1 MDKNINKQ
9 NVYIS
14 EEENTL
20 NWIEIQSSFKK
31 SFGNEIYNSWLQ
43 KISLVKEYNDY
54 LILGVPTRFF
64 RDWIVSRY
72 LDKILEQVK
81 SFKLS
86 LNRIEFKIIEENKQN
101 QELIKIDQ
109 LNKVTE
115 IKDSILNYN
124 RLNPNLSFESF
135 IKGKSNEI
143 ALSYSKKVCDY
154 VSRYNPLYIC
164 GGVGLGKTHLLNAI
178 GLETQKDNN
187 VMFISAERFMY
198 HFIKSIKKN
207 DMVNF
212 KDFFRK
218 SSVFII
224 DDIQFI
230 SGKESLQ
237 EEFFHTFNSLIEKG
251 SQIIISSDRPPM
263 KLDRVQ
269 ERIKSRLSGGLVV
282 DIEAPDLD
290 LKIKILKKKIEE
302 IQNQFKENIDLSDEV
317 INYIASESK
326 TNIREL
332 IGVLNRVIAFS
343 RVHNKVLTTVDC
355 KNILK
360 DVFSQIRVIT
370 VDKIQNIVS
379 NYFNIA
385 LSDMLSQR
393 RSRPLARPRQI
404 AMYLAKKM
412 TSRSLPEIGRRFAN
426 RDHTT
431 VIHAVKTIT
440 RLSDQDDEMKKI
452 LIKLKVFCWN
462 SEEMQF
468 IVKRDILLKSLN
480 FVQGVVEK
488 KNTLPILS
496 NVLLQLKEKKL
507 TIVATD
513 LDIVFHDEIEDV
525 KVLKE
530 GSTTTSAAILYDILR
545 KISSNSELN
554 FDLKNENKLSL
565 KE

>member
-207 DMVNF
+207 DMMNF

-269 ERIKSRLSGGLVV
+269 ERIKSRLSGGFVV

-440 RLSDQDDEMKKI
+440 RLSDQDDEMKKNI
-452 LIKLKVFCWN
+452 NQI
-462 SEEMQF
+462 
-468 IVKRDILLKSLN
+468 KSL
-480 FVQGVVEK
+480 
-488 KNTLPILS
+488 
-496 NVLLQLKEKKL
+496 LLEQ
-507 TIVATD
+507 
-513 LDIVFHDEIEDV
+513 
-525 KVLKE
+525 
-530 GSTTTSAAILYDILR
+530 
-545 KISSNSELN
+545 
-554 FDLKNENKLSL
+554 
-565 KE
+565 

>member
-1 MDKNINKQ
+1 MENNNIKKQ
-9 NVYIS
+9 NAFVS
-14 EEENTL
+14 EEEKTL
-20 NWIEIQSSFKK
+20 NWEEIQTSFKK
-31 SFGNEIYNSWLQ
+31 NFGTEVYNSWLQ

-86 LNRIEFKIIEENKQN
+86 LNRIEFKIIEENKKN
-101 QELIKIDQ
+101 QEFIKIDE

-124 RLNPNLSFESF
+124 RLNPNLNFESF
-135 IKGKSNEI
+135 IQGKSNDI
-143 ALSYSKKVCDY
+143 ALSYSKKVCEHI
-154 VSRYNPLYIC
+154 SRYNPLYVC

-178 GLETQKDNN
+178 GIELQHNNN

-237 EEFFHTFNSLIEKG
+237 EEFFHTFNSLMDKG
-251 SQIIISSDRPPM
+251 SQIIISADRAPM

-269 ERIKSRLSGGLVV
+269 ERIKSRLAGGLVV

-290 LKIKILKKKIEE
+290 LKIKIIKKKIEE
-302 IQNQFKENIDLSDEV
+302 IESQFKEKINLSDEV
-317 INYIASESK
+317 VNYLASESK

-332 IGVLNRVIAFS
+332 IGILNRIIAFS
-343 RVHNKVLTTVDC
+343 RVHNKDLNISDC

-360 DVFSQIRVIT
+360 DVFNQIRVIT
-370 VDKIQNIVS
+370 VDKIQNVVS

-385 LSDMLSQR
+385 LSEMLSQR

-412 TSRSLPEIGRRFAN
+412 TTRSLPEIGRRFAN

-440 RLSDQDDEMKKI
+440 RLSEQDDEMKKNI
-452 LIKLKVFCWN
+452 SQI
-462 SEEMQF
+462 
-468 IVKRDILLKSLN
+468 KSL
-480 FVQGVVEK
+480 
-488 KNTLPILS
+488 
-496 NVLLQLKEKKL
+496 LLEQ
-507 TIVATD
+507 
-513 LDIVFHDEIEDV
+513 
-525 KVLKE
+525 
-530 GSTTTSAAILYDILR
+530 
-545 KISSNSELN
+545 
-554 FDLKNENKLSL
+554 
-565 KE
+565 

>member
-1 MDKNINKQ
+1 MA
-9 NVYIS
+9 
-14 EEENTL
+14 T
-20 NWIEIQSSFKK
+20 
-31 SFGNEIYNSWLQ
+31 
-43 KISLVKEYNDY
+43 KISLVKEYNDF

-81 SFKLS
+81 TFKLS
-86 LNRIEFKIIEENKQN
+86 LNRIEFKIIEESKGSSD
-101 QELIKIDQ
+101 LSKIDE

-124 RLNPNLSFESF
+124 RLNPNLNFGTF
-135 IKGKSNEI
+135 IQGKSNEI
-143 ALSYSKKVCDY
+143 ALSYSKKVCEH

-178 GLETQKDNN
+178 GLQLQSENN

-230 SGKESLQ
+230 RGKESLQ
-237 EEFFHTFNSLIEKG
+237 EEFFHTFNSLMDKG
-251 SQIIISSDRPPM
+251 SQIIISADRTPM

-269 ERIKSRLSGGLVV
+269 ERIKSRLAGGLVV
-282 DIEAPDLD
+282 DIETPDLE
-290 LKIKILKKKIEE
+290 LKVNIIKKILEIES
-302 IQNQFKENIDLSDEV
+302 QFKENINLSEEV
-317 INYIASESK
+317 INYIANESK

-332 IGVLNRVIAFS
+332 IGILNRVIAFS
-343 RVHNKVLTTVDC
+343 RVHNKVLTINDC

-360 DVFSQIRVIT
+360 DVFSQIKVIT
-370 VDKIQNIVS
+370 VDKIQNVVS
-379 NYFNIA
+379 NFYNIP

-431 VIHAVKTIT
+431 VIHAVKTIV
-440 RLSDQDDEMKKI
+440 RLSEQDDEMKKNI
-452 LIKLKVFCWN
+452 SQI
-462 SEEMQF
+462 
-468 IVKRDILLKSLN
+468 KSL
-480 FVQGVVEK
+480 
-488 KNTLPILS
+488 
-496 NVLLQLKEKKL
+496 LLEQ
-507 TIVATD
+507 
-513 LDIVFHDEIEDV
+513 
-525 KVLKE
+525 
-530 GSTTTSAAILYDILR
+530 
-545 KISSNSELN
+545 
-554 FDLKNENKLSL
+554 
-565 KE
+565 

>member
-1 MDKNINKQ
+1 MEKNNTTKQ
-9 NVYIS
+9 KVYIS
-14 EEENTL
+14 EEEKTI
-20 NWIEIQSSFKK
+20 NWIEIQDSFKK
-31 SFGNEIYNSWLQ
+31 SFGSEIYTSWLQ

-86 LNRIEFKIIEENKQN
+86 LNRIEFKIIEENIDN
-101 QELIKIDQ
+101 TDLIKIDE

-124 RLNPNLSFESF
+124 RLNPNLSFDNF
-135 IKGKSNEI
+135 IQGKSNDI
-143 ALSYSKKVCDY
+143 ALSYSKKVCEH
-154 VSRYNPLYIC
+154 VSRYNPLYVC

-178 GLETQKDNN
+178 GLELQSENN

-230 SGKESLQ
+230 RGKESLQ
-237 EEFFHTFNSLIEKG
+237 EEFFHTFNSLMDKG
-251 SQIIISSDRPPM
+251 SQIIISADRTPM

-269 ERIKSRLSGGLVV
+269 ERIKSRLAGGLVV
-282 DIEAPDLD
+282 DIDAPDLD
-290 LKIKILKKKIEE
+290 LKVKIIKKKILE
-302 IQNQFKENIDLSDEV
+302 IQNQFKENINLSDEV
-317 INYIASESK
+317 INYVANESK

-343 RVHNKVLTTVDC
+343 RVHNKILTISDC

-370 VDKIQNIVS
+370 VDKIQNVVS
-379 NYFNIA
+379 NYFNIP

-393 RSRPLARPRQI
+393 RSRPLARPRQL

-440 RLSDQDDEMKKI
+440 RLSEQDDEMKKNI
-452 LIKLKVFCWN
+452 NQI
-462 SEEMQF
+462 
-468 IVKRDILLKSLN
+468 KSL
-480 FVQGVVEK
+480 
-488 KNTLPILS
+488 
-496 NVLLQLKEKKL
+496 LLEQ
-507 TIVATD
+507 
-513 LDIVFHDEIEDV
+513 
-525 KVLKE
+525 
-530 GSTTTSAAILYDILR
+530 
-545 KISSNSELN
+545 
-554 FDLKNENKLSL
+554 
-565 KE
+565 

>member
-1 MDKNINKQ
+1 MDKNISKKQ
-9 NVYIS
+9 KSFIS
-14 EEENTL
+14 EEEKTL
-20 NWIEIQSSFKK
+20 NWDEIQSAFKK
-31 SFGNEIYNSWLQ
+31 SFGSEVYNSWLQ
-43 KISLVKEYNDY
+43 KIYLVKEYNDY

-81 SFKLS
+81 SFKMS

-124 RLNPNLSFESF
+124 RLNPNLSFDSF
-135 IKGKSNEI
+135 IQGKSNDI
-143 ALSYSKKVCDY
+143 ALSYSKKVCEH

-178 GLETQKDNN
+178 GLELQSKNN

-237 EEFFHTFNSLIEKG
+237 EEFFHTFNSLMDKG
-251 SQIIISSDRPPM
+251 SQIIISADRAPL
-263 KLDRVQ
+263 KLDRIQ
-269 ERIKSRLSGGLVV
+269 ERIKSRLAGGLVV
-282 DIEAPDLD
+282 DIDAPDLE
-290 LKIKILKKKIEE
+290 LKIQIIKKKIEE
-302 IQNQFKENIDLSDEV
+302 IQSQFKEIINLSDEV
-317 INYIASESK
+317 ITYIASESK

-343 RVHNKVLTTVDC
+343 RVHNKDLTISDC

-360 DVFSQIRVIT
+360 DVFNQIRVIT
-370 VDKIQNIVS
+370 VDKIQNVVS

-385 LSDMLSQR
+385 LSEMLSQR

-440 RLSDQDDEMKKI
+440 RLSEQDDEMKKNI
-452 LIKLKVFCWN
+452 TQI
-462 SEEMQF
+462 
-468 IVKRDILLKSLN
+468 KSL
-480 FVQGVVEK
+480 
-488 KNTLPILS
+488 
-496 NVLLQLKEKKL
+496 LLEQ
-507 TIVATD
+507 
-513 LDIVFHDEIEDV
+513 
-525 KVLKE
+525 
-530 GSTTTSAAILYDILR
+530 
-545 KISSNSELN
+545 
-554 FDLKNENKLSL
+554 
-565 KE
+565 

>member
-1 MDKNINKQ
+1 MENNNIKKQ
-9 NVYIS
+9 NTYTS
-14 EEENTL
+14 EEEKTL
-20 NWIEIQSSFKK
+20 NWNEIQTLFKNV
-31 SFGNEIYNSWLQ
+31 FGNEIYSSWLQ

-81 SFKLS
+81 SIKLS
-86 LNRIEFKIIEENKQN
+86 VNRIEFKIIEENKQN
-101 QELIKIDQ
+101 QEFIKIDE

-124 RLNPNLSFESF
+124 RLNPNLNFESF
-135 IKGKSNEI
+135 IQGKSNDI
-143 ALSYSKKVCDY
+143 ALSYSKNVTEHL
-154 VSRYNPLYIC
+154 SRYNPLYIC

-178 GLETQKDNN
+178 GLELQNENN

-237 EEFFHTFNSLIEKG
+237 EEFFHTFNSLMDKG
-251 SQIIISSDRPPM
+251 SQIIISADRAPM

-269 ERIKSRLSGGLVV
+269 DRIKSRLAGGLVV
-282 DIEAPDLD
+282 DIDVPDLE
-290 LKIKILKKKIEE
+290 LKIKIIKKKIEE
-302 IQNQFKENIDLSDEV
+302 IQNQFKENINLTEEV
-317 INYIASESK
+317 INYVASESK

-343 RVHNKVLTTVDC
+343 RVHNKVLNIQDC

-360 DVFSQIRVIT
+360 DVFSQIRIIT

-385 LSDMLSQR
+385 LSEMLSQR

-412 TSRSLPEIGRRFAN
+412 TTRSLPEIGRRIAN

-440 RLSDQDDEMKKI
+440 RLSEQDDEMKKNI
-452 LIKLKVFCWN
+452 I
-462 SEEMQF
+462 Q
-468 IVKRDILLKSLN
+468 IKSL
-480 FVQGVVEK
+480 
-488 KNTLPILS
+488 
-496 NVLLQLKEKKL
+496 LLE
-507 TIVATD
+507 
-513 LDIVFHDEIEDV
+513 
-525 KVLKE
+525 
-530 GSTTTSAAILYDILR
+530 
-545 KISSNSELN
+545 
-554 FDLKNENKLSL
+554 
-565 KE
+565 

>member
-1 MDKNINKQ
+1 MFFRFQVILLMKNKSTNQENIF
-9 NVYIS
+9 VS
-14 EEENTL
+14 EEEKTIVWTDL
-20 NWIEIQSSFKK
+20 QSEFKK
-31 SFGNEIYNSWLQ
+31 NFGEEIYTSWL
-43 KISLVKEYNDY
+43 KNISLLKEYNDY

-81 SFKLS
+81 TFKLS
-86 LNRIEFKIIEENKQN
+86 LNRIEFKIIEETKSASD
-101 QELIKIDQ
+101 LSKIDEI
-109 LNKVTE
+109 NKVTE

-124 RLNPNLSFESF
+124 RLNPNLNFESF
-135 IKGKSNEI
+135 IQGKSNDI
-143 ALSYSKKVCDY
+143 ALSYSKKVCEH

-178 GLETQKDNN
+178 GLQLQSENN

-230 SGKESLQ
+230 RGKESLQ
-237 EEFFHTFNSLIEKG
+237 EEFFHTFNSLMDKG
-251 SQIIISSDRPPM
+251 SQIIISADRNPM

-269 ERIKSRLSGGLVV
+269 ERIKSRLAGGLVV
-282 DIEAPDLD
+282 DIETPDLE
-290 LKIKILKKKIEE
+290 LKVNIIKKKIQE
-302 IQNQFKENIDLSDEV
+302 IESQFKENINLSEEV
-317 INYIASESK
+317 INFTASESK

-332 IGVLNRVIAFS
+332 IGILNRVIAFS
-343 RVHNKVLTTVDC
+343 RVHNKVLTINDC
-355 KNILK
+355 KSILK
-360 DVFSQIRVIT
+360 DVFSQIKVIT
-370 VDKIQNIVS
+370 VDKIQNVVS
-379 NYFNIA
+379 NFYNIP

-431 VIHAVKTIT
+431 VIHAVKTIV
-440 RLSDQDDEMKKI
+440 RLSEQDDEMKKNI
-452 LIKLKVFCWN
+452 SQI
-462 SEEMQF
+462 
-468 IVKRDILLKSLN
+468 KSL
-480 FVQGVVEK
+480 
-488 KNTLPILS
+488 
-496 NVLLQLKEKKL
+496 LLEQ
-507 TIVATD
+507 
-513 LDIVFHDEIEDV
+513 
-525 KVLKE
+525 
-530 GSTTTSAAILYDILR
+530 
-545 KISSNSELN
+545 
-554 FDLKNENKLSL
+554 
-565 KE
+565 

>member
-1 MDKNINKQ
+1 MEKNKFKTQ
-9 NVYIS
+9 NLYVS
-14 EEENTL
+14 EEEKIL
-20 NWIEIQSSFKK
+20 NWQEVQTAFKK
-31 SFGNEIYNSWLQ
+31 TFGVEVYDSWLQ
-43 KISLVKEYNDY
+43 KITLIKEYNDF

-72 LDKILEQVK
+72 LDKILEQVRN
-81 SFKLS
+81 FKLS
-86 LNRIEFKIIEENKQN
+86 INRVEFKIIEENKQN
-101 QELIKIDQ
+101 QELLKINEI
-109 LNKVTE
+109 NKVTE

-124 RLNPNLSFESF
+124 RLNPNLNFENF
-135 IKGKSNEI
+135 IQGKSNDI
-143 ALSYSKKVCDY
+143 ALSYSRKVCEHL
-154 VSRYNPLYIC
+154 SRYNPLYIC

-178 GLETQKDNN
+178 GLTLQNDNN

-218 SSVFII
+218 SSIFII

-237 EEFFHTFNSLIEKG
+237 EEFFHTFNSLMDKG
-251 SQIIISSDRPPM
+251 SQIIISADRAPT

-269 ERIKSRLSGGLVV
+269 ERMKSRLGGGLVV
-282 DIEAPDLD
+282 DIETPDLE
-290 LKIKILKKKIEE
+290 LKIKIIKKKIEE
-302 IQNQFKENIDLSDEV
+302 IQSQFKENINLDNDV

-343 RVHNKVLTTVDC
+343 RVNNKTLNVADC

-360 DVFSQIRVIT
+360 DVFNQIRVIT
-370 VDKIQNIVS
+370 VDKIQNVVS
-379 NYFNIA
+379 NYFNIP
-385 LSDMLSQR
+385 LSEMLSQR

-431 VIHAVKTIT
+431 VIHAVKTIS
-440 RLSDQDDEMKKI
+440 RLSEQDDEMKKNI
-452 LIKLKVFCWN
+452 NQI
-462 SEEMQF
+462 
-468 IVKRDILLKSLN
+468 KSL
-480 FVQGVVEK
+480 
-488 KNTLPILS
+488 
-496 NVLLQLKEKKL
+496 LLEQ
-507 TIVATD
+507 
-513 LDIVFHDEIEDV
+513 
-525 KVLKE
+525 
-530 GSTTTSAAILYDILR
+530 
-545 KISSNSELN
+545 
-554 FDLKNENKLSL
+554 
-565 KE
+565 

>member
-1 MDKNINKQ
+1 MDKNNFKKN
-9 NVYIS
+9 NVFIS
-14 EEENTL
+14 EEEKTL
-20 NWIEIQSSFKK
+20 NWVEIQDGFKK
-31 SFGNEIYNSWLQ
+31 TFGNEVYDSWLQ
-43 KISLVKEYNDY
+43 KISLIKEYNDY

-101 QELIKIDQ
+101 QELAKINE
-109 LNKVTE
+109 LNKVTQ

-124 RLNPNLSFESF
+124 RLNENLNFQSFVQ
-135 IKGKSNEI
+135 GKSNDI
-143 ALSYSKKVCDY
+143 ALSYSKKVCEHL
-154 VSRYNPLYIC
+154 SRYNPLYIC

-178 GLETQKDNN
+178 GLELHKDNN

-224 DDIQFI
+224 DDVQFL

-237 EEFFHTFNSLIEKG
+237 EEFFHTFDSLMSKG
-251 SQIIISSDRPPM
+251 SQIIISADRHPS

-269 ERIKSRLSGGLVV
+269 DRIKSRLAGGLVV
-282 DIEAPDLD
+282 DIDMPDLD
-290 LKIKILKKKIEE
+290 LKIKIIRKKIEE
-302 IQNQFKENIDLSDEV
+302 IQSQFKENISLNDEV
-317 INYIASESK
+317 VNYIANESK

-343 RVHNKVLTTVDC
+343 RVHNKNLTISDC
-355 KNILK
+355 KSILK
-360 DVFSQIRVIT
+360 DVLNQIKIIT
-370 VDKIQNIVS
+370 VDKIQNAVS
-379 NYFNIA
+379 NYFNIP
-385 LSDMLSQR
+385 LSEMLSQR

-404 AMYLAKKM
+404 AMYLSKKM
-412 TSRSLPEIGRRFAN
+412 TTRSLPEIGRRFAN

-440 RLSDQDDEMKKI
+440 RLSEQDDEMKRNI
-452 LIKLKVFCWN
+452 GQI
-462 SEEMQF
+462 
-468 IVKRDILLKSLN
+468 KSL
-480 FVQGVVEK
+480 
-488 KNTLPILS
+488 
-496 NVLLQLKEKKL
+496 LLEQ
-507 TIVATD
+507 
-513 LDIVFHDEIEDV
+513 
-525 KVLKE
+525 
-530 GSTTTSAAILYDILR
+530 
-545 KISSNSELN
+545 
-554 FDLKNENKLSL
+554 
-565 KE
+565 

>member
-1 MDKNINKQ
+1 MDNNIKTQ
-9 NVYIS
+9 NAFIS
-14 EEENTL
+14 EEEKTL
-20 NWIEIQSSFKK
+20 NWADIQTSFNKT
-31 SFGNEIYNSWLQ
+31 FGSEIYNSWL
-43 KISLVKEYNDY
+43 KNISLVKEYNDY

-81 SFKLS
+81 TFKLS

-101 QELIKIDQ
+101 QEFIKIDE

-124 RLNPNLSFESF
+124 RLNPNLSFENF
-135 IKGKSNEI
+135 IQGKSNDI
-143 ALSYSKKVCDY
+143 ALSYSKKVCEHI
-154 VSRYNPLYIC
+154 SRYNPLYVC

-178 GLETQKDNN
+178 GLELQSNNN

-224 DDIQFI
+224 DDIQFL

-237 EEFFHTFNSLIEKG
+237 EEFFHTFNSLMDKG
-251 SQIIISSDRPPM
+251 SQIIVSADRPPM
-263 KLDRVQ
+263 KLDRTQ
-269 ERIKSRLSGGLVV
+269 DRIKSRLAGGLVV
-282 DIEAPDLD
+282 DIEAPDQQ
-290 LKIKILKKKIEE
+290 LKVKIINKKIQE
-302 IQNQFKENIDLSDEV
+302 IQNQFKENITLDDEV

-343 RVHNKVLTTVDC
+343 RVHNKNLSINDC

-360 DVFSQIRVIT
+360 DVFNQIRVIT
-370 VDKIQNIVS
+370 VDKIQNVVS

-385 LSDMLSQR
+385 LSEMLSQR

-412 TSRSLPEIGRRFAN
+412 TTRSLPEIGRRFAN

-440 RLSDQDDEMKKI
+440 RLSEQDDEMKKNI
-452 LIKLKVFCWN
+452 TQI
-462 SEEMQF
+462 
-468 IVKRDILLKSLN
+468 KSL
-480 FVQGVVEK
+480 
-488 KNTLPILS
+488 
-496 NVLLQLKEKKL
+496 LLEQ
-507 TIVATD
+507 
-513 LDIVFHDEIEDV
+513 
-525 KVLKE
+525 
-530 GSTTTSAAILYDILR
+530 
-545 KISSNSELN
+545 
-554 FDLKNENKLSL
+554 
-565 KE
+565 

>member
-1 MDKNINKQ
+1 MENNNIKKQ

-14 EEENTL
+14 EEEKTL
-20 NWIEIQSSFKK
+20 NWDEIQSSFKK
-31 SFGNEIYNSWLQ
+31 IFGSEVYNSWLQ
-43 KISLVKEYNDY
+43 KISLIKEYNDY
-54 LILGVPTRFF
+54 LVLGVPTRFF

-81 SFKLS
+81 IFKLS
-86 LNRIEFKIIEENKQN
+86 LNRIEFKIIEENKKN
-101 QELIKIDQ
+101 QEYIKIDE

-124 RLNPNLSFESF
+124 RLNPNLNFDSF
-135 IKGKSNEI
+135 IKGQSNDV
-143 ALSYSKKVCDY
+143 ALSYSKKVCEHI
-154 VSRYNPLYIC
+154 SRYNPLYIC

-178 GLETQKDNN
+178 GLKLQNDNN

-237 EEFFHTFNSLIEKG
+237 EEFFHTFNSLIDKG
-251 SQIIISSDRPPM
+251 SQIIISADRDPM
-263 KLDRVQ
+263 KLDRIQ
-269 ERIKSRLSGGLVV
+269 DRIKSRLAGGLVV
-282 DIEAPDLD
+282 DIDMPDIE
-290 LKIKILKKKIEE
+290 LKMKIIKKKIEE
-302 IQNQFKENIDLSDEV
+302 IQNQFKENIDLTEEV
-317 INYIASESK
+317 LNYIAAESK

-332 IGVLNRVIAFS
+332 IGVLNRIIAFS
-343 RVHNKVLTTVDC
+343 RVHNKILNISDC

-360 DVFSQIRVIT
+360 DVFNQNKIIT
-370 VDKIQNIVS
+370 VDKIQNVVS

-385 LSDMLSQR
+385 LSEMLSQR

-412 TSRSLPEIGRRFAN
+412 TTRSLPEIGRRFAN

-440 RLSDQDDEMKKI
+440 RLSEQDDEMKKNI
-452 LIKLKVFCWN
+452 SQI
-462 SEEMQF
+462 
-468 IVKRDILLKSLN
+468 KSL
-480 FVQGVVEK
+480 
-488 KNTLPILS
+488 
-496 NVLLQLKEKKL
+496 LLE
-507 TIVATD
+507 V
-513 LDIVFHDEIEDV
+513 
-525 KVLKE
+525 
-530 GSTTTSAAILYDILR
+530 
-545 KISSNSELN
+545 
-554 FDLKNENKLSL
+554 
-565 KE
+565 

>member
-1 MDKNINKQ
+1 MEKNNT
-9 NVYIS
+9 NHLNTFVS
-14 EEENTL
+14 EEEKTI
-20 NWIEIQSSFKK
+20 NWDEVQISFKK
-31 SFGNEIYNSWLQ
+31 SFGSEVYNSWLQ
-43 KISLVKEYNDY
+43 KISLVKEFNDY

-101 QELIKIDQ
+101 QEFIKIEE

-124 RLNPNLSFESF
+124 RLNPNLNFDSF
-135 IKGKSNEI
+135 IQGKSNDI
-143 ALSYSKKVCDY
+143 ALSYSKKVCEQI
-154 VSRYNPLYIC
+154 SRYNPLYIC

-178 GLETQKDNN
+178 GLELQSSNN

-237 EEFFHTFNSLIEKG
+237 EEFFHTFNSLLEKG
-251 SQIIISSDRPPM
+251 SQIIISADRAPM

-269 ERIKSRLSGGLVV
+269 DRIKSRLSGGLVV
-282 DIEAPDLD
+282 DIETPDLE
-290 LKIKILKKKIEE
+290 LKIRIIKKKIDE
-302 IQNQFKENIDLSDEV
+302 IQNQFKEIINLNDEI
-317 INYIASESK
+317 INYIASETK

-343 RVHNKVLTTVDC
+343 RVHNKELSINDC

-360 DVFSQIRVIT
+360 DVFSQIRVVT
-370 VDKIQNIVS
+370 VDKIQNVVS

-385 LSDMLSQR
+385 LSEMLSQR

-440 RLSDQDDEMKKI
+440 RLSEQDDEMKKSI
-452 LIKLKVFCWN
+452 NQI
-462 SEEMQF
+462 
-468 IVKRDILLKSLN
+468 KSL
-480 FVQGVVEK
+480 
-488 KNTLPILS
+488 
-496 NVLLQLKEKKL
+496 LLEQ
-507 TIVATD
+507 
-513 LDIVFHDEIEDV
+513 
-525 KVLKE
+525 
-530 GSTTTSAAILYDILR
+530 
-545 KISSNSELN
+545 
-554 FDLKNENKLSL
+554 
-565 KE
+565 

>member
-1 MDKNINKQ
+1 MDKNNFKK
-9 NVYIS
+9 NNLHSS

-20 NWIEIQSSFKK
+20 KWEEVQKGFKDT
-31 SFGNEIYNSWLQ
+31 FGSEIYNSWLQ
-43 KISLVKEYNDY
+43 KLTLVKEFNDY

-86 LNRIEFKIIEENKQN
+86 LNRIEFKIIEENRQN
-101 QELIKIDQ
+101 QDLIKIDE

-124 RLNPNLSFESF
+124 RLNPNLNFSSF
-135 IKGKSNEI
+135 IKGKSNDI
-143 ALSYSKKVCDY
+143 AVSYAKKVCEHL
-154 VSRYNPLYIC
+154 SRYNPLYIS

-178 GLETQKDNN
+178 GLELQNDNN

-237 EEFFHTFNSLIEKG
+237 EEFFHTFNSLMDKG
-251 SQIIISSDRPPM
+251 SQIIISSDRHPM

-269 ERIKSRLSGGLVV
+269 ERIKSRLAGGLVV
-282 DIEAPDLD
+282 DIDVPDFE
-290 LKIKILKKKIEE
+290 LKAEIIKKKIEE
-302 IQNQFKENIDLSDEV
+302 IQSQFKENINLNDEV
-317 INYIASESK
+317 INYIASECK

-343 RVHNKVLTTVDC
+343 RVHNKSLDIGDC
-355 KNILK
+355 KKILR
-360 DVFSQIRVIT
+360 DVFSQIKVIT
-370 VDKIQNIVS
+370 VDKIQNTVS
-379 NYFNIA
+379 NFFNIG
-385 LSDMLSQR
+385 LSEMLSQR

-404 AMYLAKKM
+404 AMFLAKKM
-412 TSRSLPEIGRRFAN
+412 TTRSLPEIGRRFAN

-440 RLSDQDDEMKKI
+440 RLSEQDDEMKKNI
-452 LIKLKVFCWN
+452 SQI
-462 SEEMQF
+462 
-468 IVKRDILLKSLN
+468 KSL
-480 FVQGVVEK
+480 
-488 KNTLPILS
+488 
-496 NVLLQLKEKKL
+496 LL
-507 TIVATD
+507 
-513 LDIVFHDEIEDV
+513 
-525 KVLKE
+525 
-530 GSTTTSAAILYDILR
+530 
-545 KISSNSELN
+545 
-554 FDLKNENKLSL
+554 EN
-565 KE
+565 

>member
-1 MDKNINKQ
+1 MKNNNIKKQ
-9 NVYIS
+9 NVYTS
-14 EEENTL
+14 EEETTL
-20 NWIEIQSSFKK
+20 NWDEIQSSFKK
-31 SFGNEIYNSWLQ
+31 SFGSEIYNSWLQ
-43 KISLVKEYNDY
+43 KISLVKEFNDY

-72 LDKILEQVK
+72 LDKILELVK
-81 SFKLS
+81 SFKMS
-86 LNRIEFKIIEENKQN
+86 LNRIEFKIIDENKQS
-101 QELIKIDQ
+101 QEFIKIEE

-124 RLNPNLSFESF
+124 RLNANLNFDSF
-135 IKGKSNEI
+135 IQGTSNDI
-143 ALSYSKKVCDY
+143 ALSYSKKVCEHI
-154 VSRYNPLYIC
+154 SRYNPLYIC

-178 GLETQKDNN
+178 GLELQNDNN

-224 DDIQFI
+224 DDIQFM

-237 EEFFHTFNSLIEKG
+237 EEFFHTFNSLMDKG
-251 SQIIISSDRPPM
+251 SQIIISSDRSPM

-269 ERIKSRLSGGLVV
+269 DRIKSRLAGGLVV
-282 DIEAPDLD
+282 DIDVPNFD
-290 LKIKILKKKIEE
+290 LKVKIIKKKIEE
-302 IQNQFKENIDLSDEV
+302 IQNQFKENINLSDEV

-343 RVHNKVLTTVDC
+343 RVHNKILNISDC

-360 DVFSQIRVIT
+360 DVFNQIRVIT
-370 VDKIQNIVS
+370 VDKIQNTVS

-385 LSDMLSQR
+385 LSEMLSQR

-412 TSRSLPEIGRRFAN
+412 TTRSLPEIGRRFAN

-440 RLSDQDDEMKKI
+440 RLSEQDDEMKKNI
-452 LIKLKVFCWN
+452 SQI
-462 SEEMQF
+462 
-468 IVKRDILLKSLN
+468 KSL
-480 FVQGVVEK
+480 
-488 KNTLPILS
+488 
-496 NVLLQLKEKKL
+496 LLEQ
-507 TIVATD
+507 
-513 LDIVFHDEIEDV
+513 
-525 KVLKE
+525 
-530 GSTTTSAAILYDILR
+530 
-545 KISSNSELN
+545 
-554 FDLKNENKLSL
+554 
-565 KE
+565 

>member
-1 MDKNINKQ
+1 MDKNNIKKQ

-14 EEENTL
+14 EEEKTL
-20 NWIEIQSSFKK
+20 NWDEIQSSFKK
-31 SFGNEIYNSWLQ
+31 TFGAEIYTSWLQ
-43 KISLVKEYNDY
+43 KIYLVKEYNDY

-86 LNRIEFKIIEENKQN
+86 LNRIEFKIIEENKHN
-101 QELIKIDQ
+101 NDLIKIDE
-109 LNKVTE
+109 LSKVTE

-124 RLNPNLSFESF
+124 RLNPNLNFDNFIQGES
-135 IKGKSNEI
+135 NDI
-143 ALSYSKKVCDY
+143 ALSYSKKVCEHI
-154 VSRYNPLYIC
+154 SRYNPLYVC

-178 GLETQKDNN
+178 GLELQPENN

-230 SGKESLQ
+230 RGKESLQ
-237 EEFFHTFNSLIEKG
+237 EEFFHTFNSLMDKG
-251 SQIIISSDRPPM
+251 SQIVISADRTPM

-269 ERIKSRLSGGLVV
+269 ERIKSRLAGGLVV
-282 DIEAPDLD
+282 DIDTPDLE
-290 LKIKILKKKIEE
+290 LKVKIIKKRILEIE
-302 IQNQFKENIDLSDEV
+302 NQFKENINLNDDV
-317 INYIASESK
+317 INYIANESK

-332 IGVLNRVIAFS
+332 IGILNRVIAFG
-343 RVHNKVLTTVDC
+343 RVHNKILTTSDC

-360 DVFSQIRVIT
+360 DVFSQIKVIT
-370 VDKIQNIVS
+370 VDKIQNVVS
-379 NYFNIA
+379 NYFNIP
-385 LSDMLSQR
+385 LNEMLSQR

-404 AMYLAKKM
+404 AMFLSKKM
-412 TSRSLPEIGRRFAN
+412 TARSLPEIGRRFAN

-440 RLSDQDDEMKKI
+440 RLSEQDDEMKKNI
-452 LIKLKVFCWN
+452 NQI
-462 SEEMQF
+462 
-468 IVKRDILLKSLN
+468 KSL
-480 FVQGVVEK
+480 
-488 KNTLPILS
+488 
-496 NVLLQLKEKKL
+496 LLE
-507 TIVATD
+507 
-513 LDIVFHDEIEDV
+513 
-525 KVLKE
+525 
-530 GSTTTSAAILYDILR
+530 
-545 KISSNSELN
+545 
-554 FDLKNENKLSL
+554 
-565 KE
+565 

>member
-1 MDKNINKQ
+1 MENKITKKQ
-9 NVYIS
+9 NAFIS
-14 EEENTL
+14 EEEKTL
-20 NWIEIQSSFKK
+20 NWEEIQNAFKK
-31 SFGNEIYNSWLQ
+31 TFGNEVFNSWLE

-81 SFKLS
+81 IFKLS
-86 LNRIEFKIIEENKQN
+86 LNRIEFKIIEDNKQN
-101 QELIKIDQ
+101 QEFIKINEI
-109 LNKVTE
+109 NKVTE

-135 IKGKSNEI
+135 IQGKSNDI
-143 ALSYSKKVCDY
+143 ALSYSKRVCEDI
-154 VSRYNPLYIC
+154 SRYNPLYIC

-178 GLETQKDNN
+178 GLELQSNNN

-237 EEFFHTFNSLIEKG
+237 EEFFHTFNSLMDKG
-251 SQIIISSDRPPM
+251 SQIIISADRAPM

-269 ERIKSRLSGGLVV
+269 DRIKSRLAGGLVV
-282 DIEAPDLD
+282 DIDTPDLE
-290 LKIKILKKKIEE
+290 LKIKIIKKKIEE
-302 IQNQFKENIDLSDEV
+302 MQYQFKENILLNDEV
-317 INYIASESK
+317 INYIANESK
-326 TNIREL
+326 TSIREL
-332 IGVLNRVIAFS
+332 VGILNRVIAFS
-343 RVHNKVLTTVDC
+343 RVHNKNLSIGDC

-360 DVFSQIRVIT
+360 DVFNQIRIIT
-370 VDKIQNIVS
+370 VDKIQNVVS

-385 LSDMLSQR
+385 LSEMLSQR

-404 AMYLAKKM
+404 AMYLSKKM
-412 TSRSLPEIGRRFAN
+412 TTRSLPEIGRRFAN

-440 RLSDQDDEMKKI
+440 RLSEQDDEMKKNI
-452 LIKLKVFCWN
+452 SQI
-462 SEEMQF
+462 
-468 IVKRDILLKSLN
+468 KSLLME
-480 FVQGVVEK
+480 Q
-488 KNTLPILS
+488 
-496 NVLLQLKEKKL
+496 
-507 TIVATD
+507 
-513 LDIVFHDEIEDV
+513 
-525 KVLKE
+525 
-530 GSTTTSAAILYDILR
+530 
-545 KISSNSELN
+545 
-554 FDLKNENKLSL
+554 
-565 KE
+565 

>member
-1 MDKNINKQ
+1 MENNNTKKQ
-9 NVYIS
+9 NVYTS
-14 EEENTL
+14 EEEATL
-20 NWIEIQSSFKK
+20 SWDELQSSFKK
-31 SFGNEIYNSWLQ
+31 SFGSEIYNSWLQ

-72 LDKILEQVK
+72 LDKILELVK
-81 SFKLS
+81 SFKMS
-86 LNRIEFKIIEENKQN
+86 LNRIEFKIIDENKQN
-101 QELIKIDQ
+101 QEFIKIDE

-124 RLNPNLSFESF
+124 RLNPNLNFDSF
-135 IKGKSNEI
+135 IQGTSNDI
-143 ALSYSKKVCDY
+143 ALSYSKKVCEHI
-154 VSRYNPLYIC
+154 SRYNPLYVC

-178 GLETQKDNN
+178 GLKLQNDNN

-224 DDIQFI
+224 DDIQFM

-237 EEFFHTFNSLIEKG
+237 EEFFHTFNSLMDKG
-251 SQIIISSDRPPM
+251 SQIIISSDRSPM

-269 ERIKSRLSGGLVV
+269 DRIKSRLAGGLVV
-282 DIEAPDLD
+282 DIDVPNVE
-290 LKIKILKKKIEE
+290 LKVKIIKKKIEE
-302 IQNQFKENIDLSDEV
+302 IQNQFKENINLSDEV

-343 RVHNKVLTTVDC
+343 RVHNKILNISDC

-360 DVFSQIRVIT
+360 DVFNQIRVIT

-385 LSDMLSQR
+385 LSEMLSQR

-412 TSRSLPEIGRRFAN
+412 TTRSLPEIGRRFAN

-440 RLSDQDDEMKKI
+440 RLSEQDEEMKKNI
-452 LIKLKVFCWN
+452 SQI
-462 SEEMQF
+462 
-468 IVKRDILLKSLN
+468 KSL
-480 FVQGVVEK
+480 
-488 KNTLPILS
+488 
-496 NVLLQLKEKKL
+496 LLEQ
-507 TIVATD
+507 
-513 LDIVFHDEIEDV
+513 
-525 KVLKE
+525 
-530 GSTTTSAAILYDILR
+530 
-545 KISSNSELN
+545 
-554 FDLKNENKLSL
+554 
-565 KE
+565 

>member
-1 MDKNINKQ
+1 MDKNIKKQ

-14 EEENTL
+14 EEEKTL
-20 NWIEIQSSFKK
+20 IWDDIQNSFKK
-31 SFGNEIYNSWLQ
+31 TFGSEIYNSWLQ
-43 KISLVKEYNDY
+43 KITLIKEYNDH

-86 LNRIEFKIIEENKQN
+86 LTRIEFKIIEENKQN
-101 QELIKIDQ
+101 QEIIKIDE
-109 LNKVTE
+109 LSKVTE

-124 RLNPNLSFESF
+124 RLNPKLNFENF
-135 IKGKSNEI
+135 IRGKSNDI
-143 ALSYSKKVCDY
+143 AFSYSKKVCEH
-154 VSRYNPLYIC
+154 VSRYNPLYVC

-178 GLETQKDNN
+178 GLKLQNDNN

-237 EEFFHTFNSLIEKG
+237 EEFFHTFNSLMDKG
-251 SQIIISSDRPPM
+251 SQIIISSDRAPM
-263 KLDRVQ
+263 KLDRIQ
-269 ERIKSRLSGGLVV
+269 ERIKSRLAGGLVV
-282 DIEAPDLD
+282 DIESPDLE
-290 LKIKILKKKIEE
+290 LKKNIIKRKIED
-302 IQNQFKENIDLSDEV
+302 IQNQFKENINISDEV
-317 INYIASESK
+317 IDYVAAESK

-343 RVHNKVLTTVDC
+343 RVHNKILTTNDC

-360 DVFSQIRVIT
+360 DVFSQTKVIT

-379 NYFNIA
+379 NYFNIS
-385 LSDMLSQR
+385 LSEMLSQR

-404 AMYLAKKM
+404 AMFLSKKM
-412 TSRSLPEIGRRFAN
+412 TTRSLPEIGRRFAN

-431 VIHAVKTIT
+431 VIHAVKTIS
-440 RLSDQDDEMKKI
+440 RLSEQDDEMKKNI
-452 LIKLKVFCWN
+452 NQI
-462 SEEMQF
+462 
-468 IVKRDILLKSLN
+468 KSLLID
-480 FVQGVVEK
+480 Q
-488 KNTLPILS
+488 
-496 NVLLQLKEKKL
+496 
-507 TIVATD
+507 
-513 LDIVFHDEIEDV
+513 
-525 KVLKE
+525 
-530 GSTTTSAAILYDILR
+530 
-545 KISSNSELN
+545 
-554 FDLKNENKLSL
+554 
-565 KE
+565 